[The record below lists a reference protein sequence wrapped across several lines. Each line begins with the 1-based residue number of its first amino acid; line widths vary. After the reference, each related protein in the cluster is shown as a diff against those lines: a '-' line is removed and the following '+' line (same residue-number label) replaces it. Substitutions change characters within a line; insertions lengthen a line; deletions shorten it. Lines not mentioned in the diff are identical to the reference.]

1 MAHPIAHRTILAV
14 LVLPMVIGGCGKRS
28 GLDRGDAHE
37 DVVARSESE
46 RAEPQALRQ
55 ALGHSPGQFAV
66 PPASEGHSSQANK
79 RSTAPS
85 ADSNA
90 AEVQRMSPPSAA
102 RGATPSV
109 SGGKPPTLSS
119 RGDSAY
125 IAKPKG
131 ELSDSLRRERPGLA
145 TTWGEH
151 RTSRVSTV
159 GFVRDQPG
167 SPAATQRIYYNN
179 ASGIAAQT
187 GERSLASLGPN
198 LTEIGRGF
206 VTVQI
211 VDPQGMALPGLFD
224 GANHYVVGS
233 RGARYAIRVQN
244 HEGYRVEVV
253 TTVDGLDV
261 IDGTNGHFQKRG
273 YVVEPYSD
281 LLIEGFRKSSTAVA
295 SFRFGSVADS
305 YAARTGNDR
314 HVGVIGV
321 AVFAE
326 RGCCA
331 HDYPHNDVY
340 RRETADPFPAQFAR
354 PPRSRLEHHAR

>member
-1 MAHPIAHRTILAV
+1 MAHPIAHRTTLAV
-14 LVLPMVIGGCGKRS
+14 LVLPIVISSCGRRA
-28 GLDRGDAHE
+28 GLDRADAHE
-37 DVVARSESE
+37 DVLARSDSE
-46 RAEPQALRQ
+46 RAEPLAQ
-55 ALGHSPGQFAV
+55 GHSPRQFAV
-66 PPASEGHSSQANK
+66 PPDHEGSPSSRSEK
-79 RSTAPS
+79 RTVQS
-85 ADSNA
+85 ADSNTA
-90 AEVQRMSPPSAA
+90 KSQRVSPPSAA
-102 RGATPSV
+102 HRAAPRM
-109 SGGKPPTLSS
+109 SGSESPTLQS
-119 RGDSAY
+119 RGDSGY
-125 IAKPKG
+125 TAKPKA
-131 ELSDSLRRERPGLA
+131 ELSEPLRRERPGLA
-145 TTWGEH
+145 TSWGEH

-159 GFVRDQPG
+159 GFVREQPA

-224 GANHYVVGS
+224 GTNHYVVGTH
-233 RGARYAIRVQN
+233 GARYAIRVQN

-281 LLIEGFRKSSTAVA
+281 LLIEGFRKSSNAVA
-295 SFRFGSVADS
+295 SFRFGSVSDS
-305 YAARTGNDR
+305 YAARTGSDR

-326 RGCCA
+326 RGCCGD
-331 HDYPHNDVY
+331 DYPHSDVFS
-340 RRETADPFPAQFAR
+340 RETADPFPAQFAR
-354 PPRSRLEHHAR
+354 EPRSRLEYYAR